1 MMDRTFALVSHE
13 LASVRDLIKESAMSS
28 TSILPRVYGTC
39 WYETLASLVRA
50 PCHPFEDMAGFLEY
64 ACRKWC
70 SPGFLDIRLLS
81 MGDRDTFTFSVS
93 HMAVPLYRDE
103 RGRLSSVNTRRTRMR
118 ANRQIKLH
126 KSAIEHY
133 RTRLAGHVEDQIEV
147 MRAAGFDKAAIGAR
161 TGPVKALQTALK
173 HVANELDA
181 EGDSEKL
188 RINGFPVDAR
198 MAEGFVTLLGSVGVT
213 IYQVVLGGSKPY

>member
-1 MMDRTFALVSHE
+1 
-13 LASVRDLIKESAMSS
+13 
-28 TSILPRVYGTC
+28 
-39 WYETLASLVRA
+39 
-50 PCHPFEDMAGFLEY
+50 
-64 ACRKWC
+64 
-70 SPGFLDIRLLS
+70 
-81 MGDRDTFTFSVS
+81 
-93 HMAVPLYRDE
+93 
-103 RGRLSSVNTRRTRMR
+103 MR

-147 MRAAGFDKAAIGAR
+147 MRAAGFDQAAIGAR

>member
-1 MMDRTFALVSHE
+1 MLPLNLVVNTYIAFNARTNVFLIRVASSHDFRFVGLTNLPCIKNTLLEASCTIAGWRFCFCLWNMMDRTFALVSHE

-50 PCHPFEDMAGFLEY
+50 PCHPFEDMARFLES

-103 RGRLSSVNTRRTRMR
+103 RGR
-118 ANRQIKLH
+118 
-126 KSAIEHY
+126 
-133 RTRLAGHVEDQIEV
+133 
-147 MRAAGFDKAAIGAR
+147 AAIA
-161 TGPVKALQTALK
+161 PVP
-173 HVANELDA
+173 
-181 EGDSEKL
+181 S
-188 RINGFPVDAR
+188 
-198 MAEGFVTLLGSVGVT
+198 TLT
-213 IYQVVLGGSKPY
+213 